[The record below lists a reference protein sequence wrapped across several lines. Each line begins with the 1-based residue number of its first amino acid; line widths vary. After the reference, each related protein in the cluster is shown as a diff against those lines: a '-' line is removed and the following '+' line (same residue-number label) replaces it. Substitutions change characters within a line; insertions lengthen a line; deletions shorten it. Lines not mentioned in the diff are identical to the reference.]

1 MTRFALIA
9 LVVGLA
15 TAAAAQAAAAP
26 GKRAFYLTVRPGQC
40 LIAGSKSG
48 TGSDKI
54 VLVVP
59 CSDPRHQFEV
69 YATRHGGWGHGRVP
83 PPAIV
88 KLIMRSVCIA
98 AYRQITGHQ
107 MPTGGGWDAFAPDP
121 GAEQARYGDKIICS
135 YVHYPGDSAL
145 GAGGH
150 VR

>member
-1 MTRFALIA
+1 MTRFALIS
-9 LVVGLA
+9 LIVCLA
-15 TAAAAQAAAAP
+15 TAAAAQAAASP

-69 YATRHGGWGHGRVP
+69 YAVRRGGWGHGTVP
-83 PPAIV
+83 QPAT
-88 KLIMRSVCIA
+88 LHRIMGSVCLG
-98 AYRQITGHQ
+98 AYQQITGHQ
-107 MPTGGGWDAFAPDP
+107 MPRGGGWDAFAPDQ
-121 GAEQARYGDKIICS
+121 GAEQARYGDKILCS
-135 YVHYPGDSAL
+135 YVHYPTDSPL
-145 GAGGH
+145 GAGRH